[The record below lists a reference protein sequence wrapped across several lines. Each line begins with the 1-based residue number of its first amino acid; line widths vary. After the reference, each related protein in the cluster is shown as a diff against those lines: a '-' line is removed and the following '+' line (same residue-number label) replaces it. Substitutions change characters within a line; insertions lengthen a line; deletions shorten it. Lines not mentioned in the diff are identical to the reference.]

1 MRKVL
6 IEKTVIWFYFVLH
19 LVEHKHKESTQSA
32 SNRVHHQVGD
42 NIDGGGDGGQGDG
55 HPAKEG
61 KGGQGGGSRG
71 KDAEHVL
78 QSHP

>member
-1 MRKVL
+1 MLL
-6 IEKTVIWFYFVLH
+6 IEIQFFYFVLH
-19 LVEHKHKESTQSA
+19 LVEHKHEESTQSA